1 MEYLYRAFIS
11 GVFRLIVTVQYFQ
24 TQDATYAISRMAL
37 WCGAEMVL
45 VLLVFCAPAFPNV
58 FREMEHLP
66 SLFASWGKYFR
77 LSSSVAEIGRPVQIT
92 CYQILTTYV
101 YERVNEDVFSPHNPT
116 FQRTGVS
123 DLPTRYHTPHN
134 DQLHVSLEL
143 GILRTI

>member
-45 VLLVFCAPAFPNV
+45 VLLVFCAPAFPKV

-77 LSSSVAEIGRPVQIT
+77 LSSSDSRNRKT
-92 CYQILTTYV
+92 LSNHILPNFNNL